1 MTYYSKNNEYPTDGL
16 PFRIVLSNGSTR
28 TDPATFT
35 DAEIADA
42 GYVAVSDPP
51 SVQDGYTLLWD
62 GTSWSTQDL
71 RVLDEVKQI
80 ALLNLSVR
88 RKQAEE
94 NFTFSGMSIRLDE
107 GTQSRIDGALNG
119 LERKPAGTT
128 VPWQVSPGVF
138 TEFSVTTMEA
148 LALAAFDHV
157 EACFNNAK
165 VIANQ
170 ISGATTNAQVDEV
183 NLEIGWP

>member
-35 DAEIADA
+35 SDEITDA
-42 GYVAVSDPP
+42 GYVAVSGPP

-71 RVLDEVKQI
+71 RLLDEVKQT

-94 NFTFSGMSIRLDE
+94 AFVYSGMSIKLDE

-119 LERKPAGTT
+119 LERKGPGAT
-128 VPWQVSPGVF
+128 VPWQISPGVF
-138 TEFSVTTMEA
+138 TEFDATTMEA

-157 EACFNNAK
+157 ELCFENAK

-170 ISGATTNAQVDEV
+170 ITGATTNAQVDQI

>member
-28 TDPATFT
+28 TDPSTFT
-35 DAEIADA
+35 SDEIADA
-42 GYVAVSDPP
+42 GYSVAPNPP
-51 SVQDGYTLLWD
+51 SVPAGWTLTWD
-62 GTSWSTQDL
+62 GMDWSVADL
-71 RVLDEVKQI
+71 RLLDELKTQKI
-80 ALLNLSVR
+80 LDISVT

-138 TEFSVTTMEA
+138 TEFDVTTMET

-157 EACFNNAK
+157 EACFDNAQ
-165 VIANQ
+165 VLVNQ
-170 ISGATTNAQVDEV
+170 INAATTNAEVDAV
-183 NLEIGWP
+183 DLEIGWP